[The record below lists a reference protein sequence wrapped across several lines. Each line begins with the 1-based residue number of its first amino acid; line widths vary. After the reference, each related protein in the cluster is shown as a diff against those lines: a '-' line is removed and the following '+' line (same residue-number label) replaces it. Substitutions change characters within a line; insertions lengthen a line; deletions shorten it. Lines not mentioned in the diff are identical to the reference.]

1 MPGALLERVTYILD
15 VLFHFLNTNLVLSK
29 HETANSKPMRNTFE
43 DILLK
48 LKLSIVTRKCRKS
61 RGLFK
66 TNRYYVY
73 LFFCLT
79 NGLYNV
85 QFPSCHLQ
93 DCCNRTE
100 I

>member
-43 DILLK
+43 DVLLK
-48 LKLSIVTRKCRKS
+48 LKLSIVTRKCRKN

-66 TNRYYVY
+66 TNRYFVLC
-73 LFFCLT
+73 LFVFLFDKRAIQRSISILSFT
-79 NGLYNV
+79 RL
-85 QFPSCHLQ
+85 L
-93 DCCNRTE
+93 
-100 I
+100 